1 MKYLYSAKKL
11 LLLFLLTSICSL
23 GYGQTIGTYNFNSGT
38 CSTQTGTASVSNV
51 TLNAT
56 TTGAGLT
63 CTIGSGAITLT
74 STSNWPASLT
84 YPANS
89 NAYLEFSV
97 TPAVGYEVNISQV
110 IVKAARGNGGAKN
123 LTVAYDNGSGYSTA
137 TSASIAPATVTTSSL
152 AFTLDIPDV
161 SSTSTVTFRLYGY
174 TGAVTSPKSLI
185 TDYIQIDGNVAIASP
200 TMQSSIAVTSA
211 TINSATLS
219 FTGGN
224 GSQRLVLA
232 QEASPIS
239 AAPTDLT
246 SYNASSVFGA
256 SSTPIGGAA
265 FPVYI
270 GSGNA
275 VTVTGLNPST
285 TYYFSV
291 FEFNKLAGTNTENY
305 LLPGGSTSVKTNKG
319 IYTWSAGSSGSWAN
333 PASWT
338 PNRNSP
344 AFDGSDSLI
353 FNSGGTITVTNV
365 TDQDVFSGLSIFNNT
380 HLILSAS
387 APTTL
392 YAIDFSG
399 YEIAIESGST
409 LEINSTNDF
418 FLYLDYNSSLTSEG
432 TLILAKT
439 NNTIIGTGDITING
453 TISLVHPDGLYGTS
467 GSNAIDAGATSL
479 TLGAA
484 STVNYAGAAQ
494 TITTANPTPYAN
506 LTLSG
511 SGTKTPDGNLD
522 VHNLTLSGTSV
533 LALAA
538 YELSV
543 AGNWTSYSAAAF
555 TETGKTV
562 TFNGTAAQTLSTTG
576 GEIFE
581 GLNLNNSSL
590 TLSSPLR
597 VNGLV
602 TLTAGTLTAGGNLT
616 LNLATAKIDAAGS
629 GSISGNMK
637 VIRNFVPAKT
647 HYIAS
652 PLAGVTAADIADEYP
667 VVSGSQSRLLD
678 LDCST
683 NKFFGIY
690 DMSTPLAQGDALSM
704 FFPASGTPANGVN
717 TVTFTGTY
725 NHAAASYSSSCPVNT
740 SVKDFFAGNPYPSN
754 LFLGGITGSGTS
766 GNYYVFNNNTFNVYS
781 SVTGI
786 GTGVIVNGYVAPMQ
800 GFQVETDGTGGT
812 ASVTIPSSARD
823 VAQTT
828 SYART
833 AVADNIIRLQASN
846 GTFTDETVILFTDAA
861 TNGFDLGYDAG
872 KMRNT
877 GTNTPNLY
885 TLADTT
891 KLIINSLAPLTN
903 TVDIPLNI
911 TTTTTSNYTLS
922 FTNKDAFDTFK
933 SVYLIF
939 PDGALHNLTQNPA
952 VTVATNPATP
962 YILRVGTENITTSAS
977 KAKTNNALKAYMN
990 EDMLVVTM
998 NSNIQQVEVYDLTG
1012 NRIAEGTTD
1021 AGSFT
1026 TKLSAKAGIYVV
1038 KVLSENNLY
1047 TTKIAV
1053 K

>member
-1 MKYLYSAKKL
+1 MKYFYSAKKIV
-11 LLLFLLTSICSL
+11 LLFVLSCVSTWSF
-23 GYGQTIGTYNFNSGT
+23 GQTIGTYNFNSGT

-51 TLNAT
+51 TLNTASV
-56 TTGAGLT
+56 ASGLS
-63 CTIGSGAITLT
+63 CAIGTGAITLT
-74 STSNWPASLT
+74 SSSWPATLS
-84 YPANS
+84 YPDNS
-89 NAYLEFSV
+89 NTYLQFSV
-97 TPAVGYEVNISQV
+97 TPAAGYEVNISQI
-110 IVKAARGNGGAKN
+110 IVKAARGNGGPRT
-123 LTVAYDNGSGYSTA
+123 LTVAYDKGSGYSSI
-137 TSASIAPATVTTSSL
+137 TSASTAATAVTLTST
-152 AFTLDIPDV
+152 AFPLDIPDV
-161 SSTSTVTFRLYGY
+161 SSTSTINFRLYGY
-174 TGAVTSPKSLI
+174 NGGVTATKTLI
-185 TDYIQIDGNVAIASP
+185 TDYIEIDGYVAIASP
-200 TMQSSIAVTSA
+200 TVQSYISVISKTLNSISL
-211 TINSATLS
+211 N

-224 GSQRLVLA
+224 GSQRIVLA

-239 AAPTDLT
+239 ATPVDLT
-246 SYNASSVFGA
+246 SYNASSTYGA
-256 SSTPIGGAA
+256 STTPIGTA

-285 TYYFSV
+285 TYHFSV

-305 LLPGGSTSVKTNKG
+305 LLPGGSTSGKTNKG
-319 IYTWSAGSSGSWAN
+319 TYTWTAGSSGSWAN

-365 TDQDVFSGLSIFNNT
+365 TDQDVLSGLSVLNNT
-380 HLILSAS
+380 HVILKAS
-387 APTTL
+387 APTIL
-392 YAIDFSG
+392 YVVDFNST
-399 YEIAIESGST
+399 EISVQTGSE
-409 LEINSTNDF
+409 LEVNSTNDF
-418 FLYLDYNSSLTSEG
+418 FLYLDTGVELLNNG
-432 TLILAKT
+432 TLTLAQT

-602 TLTAGTLTAGGNLT
+602 TLTAGTLASAGNLT